1 MRAASL
7 PRWPSVLG
15 PALFDNR
22 LEGELHWRVAHG
34 GDAPQDAPAMP
45 AFGAALS
52 DDDIWR
58 VLDYLRLQA
67 YGLSGGRACR
77 RCRRRPWRCRA
88 GMAERPG

>member
-1 MRAASL
+1 
-7 PRWPSVLG
+7 
-15 PALFDNR
+15 
-22 LEGELHWRVAHG
+22 
-34 GDAPQDAPAMP
+34 MP

-67 YGLSGGRACR
+67 YGLSGGAGM
-77 RCRRRPWRCRA
+77 PAVPAPAWRCRA

>member
-1 MRAASL
+1 
-7 PRWPSVLG
+7 
-15 PALFDNR
+15 
-22 LEGELHWRVAHG
+22 
-34 GDAPQDAPAMP
+34 MP

-77 RCRRRPWRCRA
+77 RCRRRRWRCRA
-88 GMAERPG
+88 GTVERPG